1 MENKRFATQETG
13 NGISNQDREDLAT
26 SFGKIDIIGNPRAAR
41 IKLAELRTIFNAP
54 LNSLEQELSDFYEL
68 KDMYRNEDIYNQ
80 TVSRMDAI
88 LAASPYNK
96 IPNEP
101 GDDGVIRFGQG
112 DY

>member
-1 MENKRFATQETG
+1 
-13 NGISNQDREDLAT
+13 LA
-26 SFGKIDIIGNPRAAR
+26 SI
-41 IKLAELRTIFNAP
+41 
-54 LNSLEQELSDFYEL
+54 EQELSNFYEL
-68 KDMYRNEDIYNQ
+68 KDMYKNEDAYNQ
-80 TVSRMDAI
+80 TITKIDGI